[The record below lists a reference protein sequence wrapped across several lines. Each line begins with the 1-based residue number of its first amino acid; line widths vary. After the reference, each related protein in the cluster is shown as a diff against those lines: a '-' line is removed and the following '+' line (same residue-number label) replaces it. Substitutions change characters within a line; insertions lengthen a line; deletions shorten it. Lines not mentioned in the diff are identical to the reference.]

1 MKTACRNLLL
11 ATLLMA
17 AKAWADE
24 PILRVLDLKT
34 PSGATGQIQ
43 HRTAKDKQ
51 WYQAYVGTTG
61 VLRDH
66 FKTSPETV
74 AALEFFIGGRV
85 GVNKDTEIEVV
96 SERSVA
102 GVGTSVQRII
112 LVNGALWLKANP
124 LKQPLEIQT
133 NGGTMA
139 IRGTEFTLEKKSDV
153 TTFSLL
159 EGEVEMKDAQ
169 QKLLGIAKP
178 GDVYSLS
185 PSQPASIQH
194 VDPAELRRQID
205 SGEVFSAMALL
216 NQELGSIRGELT
228 DIEKVGSG
236 KRFFDRTEEI
246 LNKGK
251 IKINLAAPYKQ
262 AIMEMPVAAGGVPG
276 GGSQGQ
282 SSGVQGMQPSTSV
295 TSLNT
300 FQWQP
305 VNQADGYVLFVS
317 GDDQFVNQIV
327 FSARTRDALA
337 VYPSSARPLTPGM
350 YYWRVIPVDA
360 NDQPLPGTA
369 TQATFRVNPG

>member
-11 ATLLMA
+11 ATLLLSTTV
-17 AKAWADE
+17 WADE

-43 HRTAKDKQ
+43 HRTVKDKQ

-178 GDVYSLS
+178 GDVYSLA
-185 PSQPASIQH
+185 PGRPPVVKY
-194 VDPAELRRQID
+194 VDPIELRQACFGGD
-205 SGEVFSAMALL
+205 FGTAMALVNAEMQAIGAGL
-216 NQELGSIRGELT
+216 GQATEHHATVQEKMEAL
-228 DIEKVGSG
+228 
-236 KRFFDRTEEI
+236 

-276 GGSQGQ
+276 GGFQGQ

-295 TSLNT
+295 TSLST

-337 VYPSSARPLTPGM
+337 VYPGSARPLVPGM
-350 YYWRVIPVDA
+350 YYWRVIPVDS